1 MKNEELLI
9 ENKKYIIQLKIL
21 NDSLMIIIKK
31 ENNEK
36 DIYERNFSYEEIYEI
51 NEKYKE
57 CNNKDDLLN
66 LIYNDFILNEKK
78 NIKIDSNY
86 LIINNHNLKK
96 EIKLEKIKLN
106 EDDIIDD
113 IFNKLSSLENQIN
126 QFTEEGQKLSYN
138 LQNNLEQVEN
148 IIKNNKK

>member
-1 MKNEELLI
+1 MKNEEFLI
-9 ENKKYIIQLKIL
+9 ENKKYIFQLKIL
-21 NDSLMIIIKK
+21 NDSLMITIKS
-31 ENNEK
+31 ENNEI
-36 DIYERNFSYEEIYEI
+36 DIYERNFCYEELYEI

-57 CNNKDDLLN
+57 CNNKDELLN

-86 LIINNHNLKK
+86 LIIFNHNLKK

-106 EDDIIDD
+106 EDNLIDD

-138 LQNNLEQVEN
+138 LENNIEQVEN

>member
-1 MKNEELLI
+1 M
-9 ENKKYIIQLKIL
+9 
-21 NDSLMIIIKK
+21 
-31 ENNEK
+31 
-36 DIYERNFSYEEIYEI
+36 
-51 NEKYKE
+51 
-57 CNNKDDLLN
+57 
-66 LIYNDFILNEKK
+66 NEKK

-86 LIINNHNLKK
+86 LIIFNHNLKK

-106 EDDIIDD
+106 EDNLIDD

-138 LQNNLEQVEN
+138 LENNIEQVEN